1 MKITISELRNKL
13 IGILSKNFSQD
24 KATKI
29 TDYIVWAETSG
40 NKTQGIV
47 KLTGAEPMQDVIP
60 QHEIIIERDTK
71 LSQLINGGA
80 NPAPFVTQVAT
91 DVVVQKAKEH
101 GFAIVGVHNINTSN
115 GAQAYYAEQIAKNDL
130 IGLVTTRSAATV
142 AAFGGIDPI
151 FGTNPIGFSFPTM
164 NEPIV
169 FDMATSALTWYGLV
183 IAKAR
188 GESIPENVAIDKNG
202 KPTINPEEAMNG
214 AVLPFDKS
222 YKGAGLGM
230 VSELLA
236 GPLVGAAYGQ
246 IEGEWGSLLIAIDP
260 SLLVDLDAFKKG
272 SSDLISKIKASRK
285 ANELI
290 DIRIPGE
297 SAAKNRKKSEESG
310 FVEVDE
316 VIYSQL

>member
-1 MKITISELRNKL
+1 
-13 IGILSKNFSQD
+13 
-24 KATKI
+24 
-29 TDYIVWAETSG
+29 
-40 NKTQGIV
+40 
-47 KLTGAEPMQDVIP
+47 
-60 QHEIIIERDTK
+60 
-71 LSQLINGGA
+71 
-80 NPAPFVTQVAT
+80 
-91 DVVVQKAKEH
+91 
-101 GFAIVGVHNINTSN
+101 
-115 GAQAYYAEQIAKNDL
+115 
-130 IGLVTTRSAATV
+130 
-142 AAFGGIDPI
+142 
-151 FGTNPIGFSFPTM
+151 M

>member
-101 GFAIVGVHNINTSN
+101 GFAIV
-115 GAQAYYAEQIAKNDL
+115 
-130 IGLVTTRSAATV
+130 
-142 AAFGGIDPI
+142 
-151 FGTNPIGFSFPTM
+151 
-164 NEPIV
+164 
-169 FDMATSALTWYGLV
+169 
-183 IAKAR
+183 
-188 GESIPENVAIDKNG
+188 
-202 KPTINPEEAMNG
+202 
-214 AVLPFDKS
+214 
-222 YKGAGLGM
+222 
-230 VSELLA
+230 
-236 GPLVGAAYGQ
+236 
-246 IEGEWGSLLIAIDP
+246 
-260 SLLVDLDAFKKG
+260 
-272 SSDLISKIKASRK
+272 
-285 ANELI
+285 
-290 DIRIPGE
+290 
-297 SAAKNRKKSEESG
+297 
-310 FVEVDE
+310 
-316 VIYSQL
+316 